1 MGRSEKDQAMVE
13 SGASRPSP
21 LTLAEKLNTL
31 FDTVRDERGREYS
44 NQRVAVAIG
53 VSDAYI
59 GYLRRGERTNPTKSS
74 LEALAKFFGVSPE
87 FFFDTAAAERVTE
100 QLRQLRLLS
109 RLRDAGAL
117 KVAMRLGGLSPRS
130 LETVATMVDQLRE
143 LERLPAAPESDPD
156 DPGED
161 R

>member
-1 MGRSEKDQAMVE
+1 MA
-13 SGASRPSP
+13 RPDEARP
-21 LTLAEKLNTL
+21 ARPTLADKLNTL
-31 FDTVRDERGREYS
+31 FDTVRDERGREFS
-44 NQRVAVAIG
+44 NQRVAAAVG

-74 LEALAKFFGVSPE
+74 LEALARFFGVAPE
-87 FFFDTAAAERVTE
+87 FFFDTATTERVTE

-117 KVAMRLGGLSPRS
+117 RIAMRLGGLSPGS
-130 LETVATMVDQLRE
+130 LEAVAAMVDQLRE
-143 LERLPAAPESDPD
+143 LERLPAADAED
-156 DPGED
+156 DELSEG